1 MKGSQSQKE
10 KTILMLSWEYPPHI
24 IGGLARHVHALSTK
38 LAKSNQQIHV
48 LTSKP
53 YDSQEYEKQGTV
65 HIHRVNPINDQDP
78 DFLSWMAGLNLAVI
92 EEALNIA
99 KHIEF
104 DVVHTHD
111 WMTGP
116 AADFI
121 SRTLDIP
128 LIATIHGTEFGRNK
142 GIFTELQQFI
152 SRKENELCHSA
163 DEIIVCSDFMKAEVI
178 SLFKVPNNKITVI
191 PNGALSEKVEEQDFA
206 IEELYPFISGK
217 KLVFSI
223 GRIVKEKGFQT
234 LIEAAVLLKH
244 KAADLC
250 FVVAGNGPLLDGY
263 REKVVEMGLDG
274 FVNFI
279 GFVNE
284 EIRSNLMKRAD
295 VAVFSSS
302 YEPFGLAAAEAIS
315 TGVPTIVAKT
325 GGLQTLIEDFQT
337 GFYME
342 PGNEESLVHII
353 NWILENEARAEEIGR
368 NGMISV
374 HEKFSWERNA
384 KSTDTLYIRAI
395 SNYCHKEGINE
406 DECLSQNRQ

>member
-1 MKGSQSQKE
+1 
-10 KTILMLSWEYPPHI
+10 MLSWEYPPHI
-24 IGGLARHVHALSTK
+24 IGGLARHVHALSTE
-38 LAKSNQQIHV
+38 LAKGNQQIHV
-48 LTSKP
+48 ITSKP
-53 YDSQEYEKQGTV
+53 YNSQDYENHGSV
-65 HIHRVNPINDQDP
+65 HVHRVNPINDLDP
-78 DFLSWMAGLNLAVI
+78 DFLSWMGGLNLAVI
-92 EEALNIA
+92 EEALRTA
-99 KHIEF
+99 KHIGF

-128 LIATIHGTEFGRNK
+128 LIATVHGTEFGRNK
-142 GIFTELQQFI
+142 GIYTELQQFI
-152 SRKENELCHSA
+152 SRKENELFHSA
-163 DEIIVCSDFMKAEVI
+163 DEIIVVSDFMKAEVI

-191 PNGALSEKVEEQDFA
+191 PNGALLEKSDEHDFD

-234 LIEAAVLLKH
+234 LIEAAEHLKH
-244 KAADLC
+244 KAPELC
-250 FVVAGNGPLLDGY
+250 FVVAGNGPLLEEY
-263 REKVVEMGLDG
+263 RDKVVEMGMDG

-284 EIRSNLMKRAD
+284 EIRSSLMKRSD
-295 VAVFSSS
+295 VAVFASS

-315 TGVPTIVAKT
+315 AGVPTVVAKT
-325 GGLQTLIEDFQT
+325 GGLQTLIEDFIT
-337 GFYME
+337 GFYMQ
-342 PGNEESLVHII
+342 PGNEQSLVHII
-353 NWILENEARAEEIGR
+353 NWILENEATAKEIGR

-374 HEKFSWERNA
+374 HDKFSWERNA

-406 DECLSQNRQ
+406 DECLSQN

>member
-1 MKGSQSQKE
+1 VKGSQIQRG

-24 IGGLARHVHALSTK
+24 IGGLARHVHALSTQ
-38 LAKSNQQIHV
+38 LAHGNQQIHV

-53 YDSQEYEKQGTV
+53 YESQEYEKQGAV
-65 HIHRVNPINDQDP
+65 HIHRVNPINDLDS
-78 DFLSWMAGLNLAVI
+78 DFLSWMAGLNLAII
-92 EEALNIA
+92 EEALEIA

-104 DVVHTHD
+104 DAVHTHD

-121 SRTLDIP
+121 GKTLGVP

-152 SRKENELCHSA
+152 SKKENELCHSA

-191 PNGALSEKVEEQDFA
+191 PNGALSEKLDENDLD
-206 IEELYPFISGK
+206 IEELYPFISGR

-223 GRIVKEKGFQT
+223 GRIVEEKGFQT
-234 LIEAAVLLKH
+234 LIDAAVLLKH
-244 KAADLC
+244 KAAELS

-263 REKVVEMGLDG
+263 REKLVEMELEG

-284 EIRSNLMKRAD
+284 EIRSSLMKRAD
-295 VAVFSSS
+295 VAVFASS
-302 YEPFGLAAAEAIS
+302 YEPFGLAAAEALS
-315 TGVPTIVAKT
+315 AGVPTVVAKT
-325 GGLQTLIEDFQT
+325 GGMQTLIEDFKT

-342 PGNEESLVHII
+342 PGNENSLVHII

-384 KSTDTLYIRAI
+384 RTTDTLYARAI

-406 DECLSQNRQ
+406 DECLSQN

>member
-1 MKGSQSQKE
+1 MKVSLNQKE
-10 KTILMLSWEYPPHI
+10 KNILMLSWEYPPHI
-24 IGGLARHVHALSTK
+24 VGGLARHVHALTTE
-38 LAKSNQQIHV
+38 LANCNQEIHV

-53 YDSQEYEKQGTV
+53 FDSKEYEKQGSV
-65 HIHRVNPINDQDP
+65 HIHRVNPINDMDP

-92 EEALNIA
+92 EEALGIA

-104 DVVHTHD
+104 DAVHTHD

-121 SRTLDIP
+121 SRTLGIP

-191 PNGALSEKVEEQDFA
+191 PNGALSEKVEEHVFN

-223 GRIVKEKGFQT
+223 GRIVAEKGFQT
-234 LIEAAVLLKH
+234 LIEAADQLKH
-244 KAADLC
+244 KAEELC
-250 FVVAGNGPLLDGY
+250 FVVAGNGPLLEGY
-263 REKVVEMGLDG
+263 RKKVVEMGLDG

-284 EIRSNLMKRAD
+284 EIRSSLMKRAD
-295 VAVFSSS
+295 AAVFASS
-302 YEPFGLAAAEAIS
+302 YEPFGLAAAEALS
-315 TGVPTIVAKT
+315 AGVPTVVAKT
-325 GGLQTLIEDFQT
+325 GGMQTLIEDFKT
-337 GFYME
+337 GFYMQ
-342 PGNEESLVHII
+342 PGNEKSLVHII
-353 NWILENEARAEEIGR
+353 NWILENEARAEGIGR

-384 KSTDTLYIRAI
+384 EATDTLYIRAI
-395 SNYCHKEGINE
+395 SNYCHKEAINE
-406 DECLSQNRQ
+406 DGCLSQNRQ